1 MIKSSPRK
9 LEYGKEYYERNKER
23 ILKQKRARWKMAD
36 TELRDRQRE
45 CSREHY
51 HRNKEKSKARTVA
64 WQRENRELV
73 NAKARLKRYKA
84 KGLQAAIEREE
95 ELIATLLAQK
105 KNRGEKS

>member
-1 MIKSSPRK
+1 MKKSSTRK
-9 LEYGKEYYERNKER
+9 LEYGKEYYERNRER
-23 ILKQKRARWKMAD
+23 IIEARKLRWKNANS
-36 TELRDRQRE
+36 EQRERQRE

-84 KGLQAAIEREE
+84 KGLQDAVKREE

-105 KNRGEKS
+105 KNRTML